1 MSVLLNYV
9 AGRWEAPA
17 VSLGRAVCDA
27 NDGRELFEQRASSPQ
42 QVERALALAA
52 ATHADNEWM
61 QKTPAQRAAD
71 LERVAEELLKRA
83 EAIAVA
89 DAQATGVVISLT
101 RKFAQ
106 VCAGAF
112 KQAAGLVLNPP
123 ATAERAGPHGP
134 LAIERLPLGPAA
146 VISPWNAPAG
156 IAAHKVASALAAGCP
171 VLLKPSE
178 WAPLSA
184 QLITEAVAA
193 AGISPGML
201 QLLHG
206 AGDVGAT
213 LTRDDRVRAVSFTGG
228 LAGGRAVAA
237 ACAQGIKPAQ
247 LELGG
252 NNPLIVLADAN
263 LDAAAEGVVTAITT
277 LNGQWCRALG
287 RLLVHRSLQD
297 TLLAAVLARLAKI
310 KIGSSMSEA
319 SEMGPLVSRG
329 HRDHV
334 SQQAQRLKSLGGT
347 LHAAGTLPS
356 LPGWFYPPTLVTGLA
371 PADTIEEIFGPVAV
385 VHAFESDEE
394 AIALANGAPYGL
406 AAYVFGEEQHA
417 WRVARR
423 VRAGLIKLNA
433 VTMLNLHPQAPR
445 PAWGLSGLGDEGTH
459 ETFEFFRGTR
469 VTGVAARPAAA
480 ATSAKGAAA

>member
-1 MSVLLNYV
+1 MAALANYV
-9 AGRWEAPA
+9 EGRWEAPA
-17 VSLGRAVCDA
+17 DALGRAVCDA
-27 NDGRELFEQRASSPQ
+27 NDGRELFEQRASAPQ
-42 QVERALALAA
+42 QVERAVALAA
-52 ATHADNEWM
+52 ATHAANPWLAL
-61 QKTPAQRAAD
+61 PAGRRAAD
-71 LERVAEELLKRA
+71 LERVADELLARA
-83 EAIAVA
+83 EPIAVA

-112 KQAAGLVLNPP
+112 RQAAALVRNPP
-123 ATAERAGPHGP
+123 AGVEREGPHGP

-146 VISPWNAPAG
+146 VIAPWNAPAG

-193 AGISPGML
+193 AGVPAGML

-206 AGDVGAT
+206 AADVGAM
-213 LTRDDRVRAVSFTGG
+213 LTRDERVRAVSFTGG

-252 NNPLIVLADAN
+252 NNPLIVLGDAN
-263 LDAAAEGVVTAITT
+263 LDAAASGVVAALTT

-287 RLLVHRSLQD
+287 RLLVQRSLQQR
-297 TLLAAVLARLAKI
+297 LLDAVLARLANVR
-310 KIGSSMSEA
+310 IGSSMDAA

-334 SQQAQRLKSLGGT
+334 RAQAQRLASLGGT
-347 LHAAGTLPS
+347 LHAAGVLPA
-356 LPGWFYPPTLVTGLA
+356 LPGWFYPPTLVTGLK
-371 PADTIEEIFGPVAV
+371 PADTLEEIFGPVAA
-385 VHAFESDEE
+385 VHAFDTDDE
-394 AIALANGAPYGL
+394 AVALANQAPYGL

-417 WRVARR
+417 WAVARR

-469 VTGVAARPAAA
+469 VTGVAARP
-480 ATSAKGAAA
+480 